1 MESNLGDG
9 IPVKKKLGSHIIY
22 PVGRIWDHRSKKDEA
37 FDHPIISHLQYGRLK
52 NIYLNMDGELLGDL
66 MNPNIPWIM
75 KAIMTGKFV
84 VRRRYL
90 KQGSSFGTRSLR

>member
-1 MESNLGDG
+1 MGDG
-9 IPVKKKLGSHIIY
+9 NPVKKELGRHIIY
-22 PVGRIWDHRSKKDEA
+22 PVRLIWDHRYKKDEA
-37 FDHPIISHLQYGRLK
+37 FYHPIISHLQYRHLK
-52 NIYLNMDGELLGDL
+52 NIYMNMDGELLGNL

-90 KQGSSFGTRSLR
+90 KQGPSFGPRSFRQ

>member
-1 MESNLGDG
+1 MGDG
-9 IPVKKKLGSHIIY
+9 NPVEKKLGRHIIY
-22 PVGRIWDHRSKKDEA
+22 PVRLIWDHRSKKDEA
-37 FDHPIISHLQYGRLK
+37 FNHPIISHLQYRHLK
-52 NIYLNMDGELLGDL
+52 NIYMNMDGELLGNL

-90 KQGSSFGTRSLR
+90 KQGPSFGPWSLRR